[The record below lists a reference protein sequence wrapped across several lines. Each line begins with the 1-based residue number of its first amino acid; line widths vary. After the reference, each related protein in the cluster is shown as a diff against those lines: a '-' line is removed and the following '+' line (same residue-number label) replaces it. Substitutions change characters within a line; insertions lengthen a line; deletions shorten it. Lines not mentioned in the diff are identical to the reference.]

1 MNWKM
6 MRLSALGLA
15 GVMSVMVTSGN
26 ALASAGCDALALG
39 PYYGESGV
47 AGDLNNGGAGNSTY
61 ADIPTWDQFLPGNKI
76 TISSDGLADI
86 TWTNIGTGAFSGGST
101 EYVVTVADVQRG
113 ATKLFA
119 SWTGQ
124 NGFSYL
130 DFGCDTGTETPMPP
144 GGSSSLREIQLNA
157 TKVAAQQSAAAL
169 VSGLKAQA
177 SKRLDACQFDD
188 TPWTKD
194 QDANYCARREED
206 PVSAWGNLTWTGFTD
221 GDDDQRQVNA
231 FGGVDYLLTPEFLL
245 GIVAGYEYTDSQFD
259 SLDGSLSGNGETV
272 GAYGAWRIGTVLR
285 AEAGVAYSMLSYD
298 IENASADANFDATR
312 LITYGGLSSVM
323 NLGDV
328 RVDPSASVLMLW
340 QDEDSYTDSADVEYD
355 DRSFESFRGD
365 VGAEFSLPNLHAG
378 DWSTVPYAGVYA
390 DYWWNNDSESLND
403 TVGIL
408 ENWSARI
415 TGGIDFTSPGE
426 NASFTIGGELGG
438 LGDTTT
444 WSAKA
449 EARFAF

>member
-1 MNWKM
+1 
-6 MRLSALGLA
+6 
-15 GVMSVMVTSGN
+15 
-26 ALASAGCDALALG
+26 
-39 PYYGESGV
+39 
-47 AGDLNNGGAGNSTY
+47 
-61 ADIPTWDQFLPGNKI
+61 
-76 TISSDGLADI
+76 
-86 TWTNIGTGAFSGGST
+86 
-101 EYVVTVADVQRG
+101 
-113 ATKLFA
+113 
-119 SWTGQ
+119 
-124 NGFSYL
+124 
-130 DFGCDTGTETPMPP
+130 MPP

-206 PVSAWGNLTWTGFTD
+206 PVSAWGNMTWTGFTD
-221 GDDDQRQVNA
+221 SDDDRRQINA

-272 GAYGAWRIGTVLR
+272 GAYGAWRLGTALR
-285 AEAGVAYSMLSYD
+285 AEAGVTYSMLSYD
-298 IENASADANFDATR
+298 IENASADADFEATR

-323 NLGDV
+323 NLGEV
-328 RVDPSASVLMLW
+328 RVDPSANVLMLW
-340 QDEDSYTDSADVEYD
+340 QDEDSYTDSQGVEYD

-390 DYWWNNDSESLND
+390 DYWWNDDSEALND

-408 ENWSARI
+408 DNWSARVA
-415 TGGIDFTSPGE
+415 GGIDFTSAGE
-426 NASFTIGGELGG
+426 NASFTLGGEMGG

>member
-6 MRLSALGLA
+6 MRLPALGLA
-15 GVMSVMVTSGN
+15 GVMSVMVTTGS
-26 ALASAGCDALALG
+26 AFASAGCDVIANDDYAFG
-39 PYYGESGV
+39 TG
-47 AGDLNNGGAGNSTY
+47 NGNKKMSDPDEQSSTGSY
-61 ADIPTWDQFLPGNKI
+61 ATFPTWDQFLPGNIIKI
-76 TISSDGLADI
+76 GTSYNSI
-86 TWTNIGTGAFSGGST
+86 TWTNLEPTQIING
-101 EYVVTVADVQRG
+101 EYIVTAADVARG
-113 ATKLFA
+113 NVKIDADWSGA
-119 SWTGQ
+119 ISG
-124 NGFSYL
+124 SYL
-130 DFGCDTGTETPMPP
+130 DWGCRTGTEPTTPP

-206 PVSAWGNLTWTGFTD
+206 PVSAWGNMTWTGFTD
-221 GDDDQRQVNA
+221 GDDDQRQINA

-259 SLDGSLSGNGETV
+259 SLGGSLSGNGETV
-272 GAYGAWRIGTVLR
+272 GAYGAWRMGTALR
-285 AEAGVAYSMLSYD
+285 AEAGVTYSMLSYD
-298 IENASADANFDATR
+298 IENASADADFDATR

-323 NLGDV
+323 NLGEV
-328 RVDPSASVLMLW
+328 RVDPSANVLMLW
-340 QDEDSYTDSADVEYD
+340 QDEDSYTDSQGVEYD

-390 DYWWNNDSESLND
+390 DYWWNDDSESLND

-408 ENWSARI
+408 ENWSARV

-426 NASFTIGGELGG
+426 NASFTLGGELGG